1 MRWFDVLMRT
11 RPIVTERLLLR
22 PFVLDDVLPAH
33 RNWMSD
39 DDVAHFTTWEVHRDL
54 ERTRRVIST
63 WISEYPRGSLDW
75 CIVDRS
81 NGVPIGSITAVR
93 DHPDKGWC
101 EMGYCLSQDYWD
113 MGIMTEALR
122 AVVRYILENIGYDW
136 IQARHEVENEAS
148 GRVMEKSG
156 FRYAG
161 TYDLYNPKTGRT
173 VPYRFMIVRRSD
185 LPPRQF

>member
-1 MRWFDVLMRT
+1 
-11 RPIVTERLLLR
+11 
-22 PFVLDDVLPAH
+22 
-33 RNWMSD
+33 
-39 DDVAHFTTWEVHRDL
+39 
-54 ERTRRVIST
+54 
-63 WISEYPRGSLDW
+63 
-75 CIVDRS
+75 
-81 NGVPIGSITAVR
+81 
-93 DHPDKGWC
+93 
-101 EMGYCLSQDYWD
+101 MGYCLSQDYWD

-122 AVVRYILENIGYDW
+122 AVVRYILDNIGYDW

-161 TYDLYNPKTGRT
+161 TYDLENPKTGRT